1 MKARAAVTLGLVLLA
16 WCAGAPRTSG
26 AGGAGLAELAP
37 WLVRFTGGLKGIYTP
52 VEGRPLAWNLA
63 WSPAEG
69 VTRRGEI
76 TVTGAD
82 CAVRVALEFDAAEN
96 RLRWRVTEG
105 RVDLAAWLPALATRA
120 ELAEMLSGMS
130 ATGALIISGE
140 GEVNDGGVAGAL
152 NATWA
157 DGTLSHAEQGWSLEG
172 VSIRAGGDAGELA
185 KGRVPLELDVRKI
198 KTARFGA
205 RALKV
210 RAMLGDFE
218 TVEVTSS
225 EVEIAGGKVIARPF
239 AVRVSTPRLEV
250 DIEMIRVGL
259 QDVAALVPDFL
270 ADGRGRVNGA
280 VHISWNET
288 DGVTLGAGN
297 ISIDPSER
305 AELRFRPNPGL
316 LTGSLPQA
324 VLKYYPGLANVEMG
338 QAALLAERFDVRFS
352 PDGDADGRT
361 ATVNIAG
368 GPVDRS
374 LKAPLVLTIN
384 VRGPLAPL
392 IKFGST
398 PGLGL
403 SDAK

>member
-1 MKARAAVTLGLVLLA
+1 MKARASVALGLVLLA

-26 AGGAGLAELAP
+26 AGLAELAP
-37 WLVRFTGGLKGIYTP
+37 WLVRFSGGLKGIYTP
-52 VEGRPLAWNLA
+52 VEGRPLTWNLA

-69 VTRRGEI
+69 ATRRGEI

-82 CAVRVALEFDAAEN
+82 VAVRVRLEFAAEEN
-96 RLRWRVTEG
+96 RLHWRVTEG
-105 RVDLAAWLPALATRA
+105 RADLAAWLPALATRA
-120 ELAEMLSGMS
+120 EWAQILSGLS
-130 ATGALIISGE
+130 ATGAVVISGE
-140 GEVNDGGVAGAL
+140 GTVKGEVVTGGL
-152 NATWA
+152 KATWA
-157 DGTLSHAEQGWSLEG
+157 EGSLSHAEQGWSLEG
-172 VSIRAGGDAGELA
+172 VEVNTGGDADALA
-185 KGRVPLELDVRKI
+185 NGCVPLEVSVRTI

-210 RAMLGDFE
+210 RAMLKEFE
-218 TVEVTSS
+218 TAEVTAA
-225 EVEIAGGKVIARPF
+225 EVEIAGGKVTARPF
-239 AVRVSTPRLEV
+239 AFTVREPRLEA
-250 DIEMIRVGL
+250 DIEMMRVGL
-259 QDVAALVPDFL
+259 QDVAALVPDFV

-280 VHISWNET
+280 VHIGWNET

-324 VLKYYPGLANVEMG
+324 VLKYYPGLVNVEMG

-352 PDGDADGRT
+352 PDGDAEGRT

-374 LKAPLVLTIN
+374 LKAPLVLTIH

-398 PGLGL
+398 PGMGL
-403 SDAK
+403 SEAK